1 MNQKAFI
8 FDMDGV
14 IIDSETWWDK
24 LYFQEAGHSLG
35 RTIGVVFEEEK
46 KTNPSL
52 SWDKFYAH
60 LDAKAK
66 IIYAR
71 APVTPG
77 IDKLI
82 AKLKKNS
89 YGLGLVSGS
98 PQSWIDVVTKRL
110 AAPINLSISLQDRT
124 DLRPK
129 PAPDGYAEAMKKLKV
144 KPENTLIL
152 EDTDMGITSAKSAGA
167 KVICLTQFHPQNYHP
182 QGADWYVKDIKELL
196 VYLDSIQ
203 L

>member
-24 LYFQEAGHSLG
+24 LYFKDEGHSLG

-46 KTNPSL
+46 KTNPGL

-66 IIYAR
+66 IIYAQ
-71 APVTPG
+71 APIAPG
-77 IDKLI
+77 IDALI
-82 AKLKKNS
+82 AKLKKDGYS
-89 YGLGLVSGS
+89 LGLVSGS
-98 PQSWIDVVTKRL
+98 PQSWIDVVMKRF
-110 AAPINLSISLQDRT
+110 ASPIDLSISLQDRT
-124 DLRPK
+124 DLQPK

-152 EDTDMGITSAKSAGA
+152 EDTNMGIVSAKSAGT
-167 KVICLTQFHPQNYHP
+167 KVICLTQFHPKNYHP
-182 QGADWYVKDIKELL
+182 QGAGWYVKNIKELL